1 MENKSKEKENKGEDY
16 VNFKR
21 NKSLLLLIITLT
33 VFTLLLGG
41 CQPKG
46 GSVGDEDTVAKVND
60 TPISYEEYRKNF
72 AMIKY
77 ELEASYGDKIW
88 SQIYQDKK
96 TFLQV
101 VQENLVERL
110 IRDELLKQ
118 YVEKQSLQINQD
130 AIDTEYQKQ
139 VERLNSQPEKK
150 KYYEENQIDEAF
162 IRKFFVSSAYMEEFV
177 AHVGQSITVSDEEI
191 EKYIAENSEKY
202 VDYQLQ
208 VRARHIL
215 VETEEEAKDLVSR
228 IRNGED
234 FATLATQYS
243 KDTGSAVQGGDLGF
257 FPKGIMVK
265 EFEDMAFSLNIG
277 EISEPVKT
285 QFGYHI
291 IEVLDVQDMKEEM
304 KRDAKIDY
312 VIDELTKE
320 AKIERYMDKIQ

>member
-1 MENKSKEKENKGEDY
+1 MNL
-16 VNFKR
+16 KR
-21 NKSLLLLIITLT
+21 NRSLLLLIIALTVLT
-33 VFTLLLGG
+33 VFLGG
-41 CQPKG
+41 CQSRG
-46 GSVGDEDTVAKVND
+46 GNTKDGDVVAKVND
-60 TPISYEEYRKNF
+60 TPISYEKYRKNF

-118 YVEKQSLQINQD
+118 YVEKQNIQID
-130 AIDTEYQKQ
+130 EAAIDAEYQKQ
-139 VERLNSQPEKK
+139 IERLNTQPEKK

-162 IRKFFVSSAYMEEFV
+162 IREFFLSSAYMEKFV
-177 AHVGQSITVSDEEI
+177 EDAGKNAIVADEDI
-191 EKYIAENSEKY
+191 EKYIAENNEKY
-202 VDYQLQ
+202 VDYQIQ

-215 VETEEEAKDLVSR
+215 VENEEEAKDLANR
-228 IRNGED
+228 IRKGEN
-234 FATLATQYS
+234 FAELAKQYS

-265 EFEDMAFSLNIG
+265 EFEEMAFSLPVG
-277 EISEPVKT
+277 QVSDPVKT

-291 IEVLDVQDMKEEM
+291 IEVLDIQNMKEEL
-304 KRDAKIDY
+304 KGVAKIDY
-312 VIDELTKE
+312 IIDKLTKE

>member
-1 MENKSKEKENKGEDY
+1 MNL
-16 VNFKR
+16 KR
-21 NKSLLLLIITLT
+21 KRSLLLLIIVGTVLT
-33 VFTLLLGG
+33 VFLGG
-41 CQPKG
+41 CQSKG
-46 GSVGDEDTVAKVND
+46 GNTKDGDIVAKVND
-60 TPISYEEYRKNF
+60 TPISYEKYRKNF

-118 YVEKQSLQINQD
+118 YVEKQNIQID
-130 AIDTEYQKQ
+130 EAAIDAEYQKQ
-139 VERLNSQPEKK
+139 VERLNTQPEKK
-150 KYYEENQIDEAF
+150 KYYEENQIDDAF
-162 IRKFFVSSAYMEEFV
+162 IREFFLSSAYMEKFV
-177 AHVGQSITVSDEEI
+177 EDAGKNVAVADEDI

-202 VDYQLQ
+202 VDYQIQ

-215 VETEEEAKDLVSR
+215 VENEEEAKDLVNR
-228 IRNGED
+228 IRKGED
-234 FATLATQYS
+234 FAELAKQHS

-265 EFEDMAFSLNIG
+265 EFEEMAFSLPVG
-277 EISEPVKT
+277 QVSDPVKT

-291 IEVLDVQDMKEEM
+291 IEVLDIQDMKEEL
-304 KRDAKIDY
+304 KGVAKIDY
-312 VIDELTKE
+312 LIDKLTKE
-320 AKIERYMDKIQ
+320 AKIERYMDKVQ

>member
-1 MENKSKEKENKGEDY
+1 MNL
-16 VNFKR
+16 KR
-21 NKSLLLLIITLT
+21 NRSLLLLIIALTVLT
-33 VFTLLLGG
+33 VFLGG
-41 CQPKG
+41 CQSKG
-46 GSVGDEDTVAKVND
+46 GNTKDGDVVAKVND
-60 TPISYEEYRKNF
+60 TPISYEKYRKNF

-118 YVEKQSLQINQD
+118 YVEKQNIQID
-130 AIDTEYQKQ
+130 EAAIDAEYQKQ
-139 VERLNSQPEKK
+139 VERLNTQPEKK

-162 IRKFFVSSAYMEEFV
+162 IREFFLSSAYMEKFV
-177 AHVGQSITVSDEEI
+177 EDAGKNVTVADEDI
-191 EKYIAENSEKY
+191 EKYIAENNEKY
-202 VDYQLQ
+202 VDYQIQ

-215 VETEEEAKDLVSR
+215 VENEEEAKDLANR
-228 IRNGED
+228 IRKGEN
-234 FATLATQYS
+234 FAELAKQYS

-265 EFEDMAFSLNIG
+265 EFEEMAFSLPVG
-277 EISEPVKT
+277 QVSDPVKT

-291 IEVLDVQDMKEEM
+291 IEVLDIQNMKEEL
-304 KRDAKIDY
+304 KGVAKIDY
-312 VIDELTKE
+312 LIDKLTKE
-320 AKIERYMDKIQ
+320 AKIERYIDKIQ

>member
-1 MENKSKEKENKGEDY
+1 M
-16 VNFKR
+16 NFKR

>member
-1 MENKSKEKENKGEDY
+1 MNL
-16 VNFKR
+16 KR
-21 NKSLLLLIITLT
+21 NRSLLLLIIALTVLT
-33 VFTLLLGG
+33 VFLGG
-41 CQPKG
+41 CQSKG
-46 GSVGDEDTVAKVND
+46 GNTKDGDVVAKVND
-60 TPISYEEYRKNF
+60 TPISYEKYRKNF

-118 YVEKQSLQINQD
+118 YVEKQNIQID
-130 AIDTEYQKQ
+130 EAAIDAEYQKQ
-139 VERLNSQPEKK
+139 VERLNTQPEKK
-150 KYYEENQIDEAF
+150 KYYEENQIDEVF
-162 IRKFFVSSAYMEEFV
+162 IREFFLSSAYMEKFV
-177 AHVGQSITVSDEEI
+177 EDAGKNVTVADEDI
-191 EKYIAENSEKY
+191 EKYIAENNEKY
-202 VDYQLQ
+202 VDYQIQ

-215 VETEEEAKDLVSR
+215 VENEEEAKDLANRVR
-228 IRNGED
+228 KGEN
-234 FATLATQYS
+234 FAELAKQYS

-265 EFEDMAFSLNIG
+265 EFEEMAFSLPVG
-277 EISEPVKT
+277 QVSDPVKT

-291 IEVLDVQDMKEEM
+291 IEVLDIQNMKEEL
-304 KRDAKIDY
+304 KGVAKIDY
-312 VIDELTKE
+312 LIDKLTKE